1 MISPAGNATALDLYL
16 SSSPAH
22 DLHAP
27 EGFKRRFEFEST
39 LGDCSTETFIA
50 DMRRTRETF
59 GKQSLKV
66 ESYHVIVS
74 QTHEEANPIDTQAGF
89 RQHQMMRV
97 FVAEAFPG
105 HQAKLTTQRDNGRF
119 EDTEDGTVWVPGKW
133 HTHVQV
139 ASVSE
144 RAATLVRIGADGAQT
159 RLHYAAGRAIDGHMK
174 DIHHLRRTNNRV
186 ILREL
191 GYDNA
196 AYVEACRRHSA
207 AARDGRP
214 VTHIGENVTRKDYAL
229 RADPDGPGYSTHDAV
244 RSKLRA
250 ARALAN
256 DWDDY
261 TDRLQASG
269 VQTRVTG
276 TSGVSYAW
284 IGADG
289 AEMKSRARGKT
300 GVGSDYTKASVEKQC
315 ELNAAERVKGI
326 EPAAP
331 ELIMAPPSPPA
342 TDRPAPIY
350 LTADGRPPWDL
361 EFEAYTAKVRQ
372 AGETCEERARQALR
386 KTIADPWVTDRDRLI
401 AASLNYGV
409 TVEGRTGEPTVSIAA
424 LDGRGRLTME
434 TERLGAAWTGRALD
448 EQIRIERNRTDD
460 RNRGSEREIGVA
472 AEQRPTEHG
481 RISSAAIEDRRASNN
496 SRAAEQR
503 AEVLRRATEQRAE
516 EHRRRRGRPG
526 GDTPTTGQQQP
537 DRDPDRRSQDAG
549 KQPRDPDRRSQD
561 TGKPSTT
568 PRRPRPLGNPARP
581 DRGRD
586 FGR

>member
-27 EGFKRRFEFEST
+27 EGFKRRVEFEST

-66 ESYHVIVS
+66 ETYHVIVS
-74 QTHEEANPIDTQAGF
+74 QTHEEADPLDIQAGF
-89 RQHQMMRV
+89 RQHEMVRA
-97 FVAEAFPG
+97 FIAEAFPG
-105 HQAKLTTQRDNGRF
+105 HQAKLTTQRDNGRY
-119 EDTEDGTVWVPGKW
+119 EDNADGAVWVPGKW
-133 HTHVQV
+133 HSHCQI

-144 RAATLVRIGADGAQT
+144 REATLLRIGVDGAET

-174 DIHHLRRTNNRV
+174 DIYHLRRTNNRV
-186 ILREL
+186 IRREL

-214 VTHIGENVTRKDYAL
+214 VSHLGENVTRKDYAG
-229 RADPDGPGYSTHDAV
+229 RADPDGPGYSAHDAV
-244 RSKLRA
+244 RAKLRE

-284 IGADG
+284 IAADG

-300 GVGSDYTKASVEKQC
+300 GLGSDYTKASVEKQC
-315 ELNAAERVKGI
+315 EINAAERAKGI

-331 ELIMAPPSPPA
+331 ELIMAPPSPPT
-342 TDRPAPIY
+342 TDRPVPIY
-350 LTADGRPPWDL
+350 LTSDGRPPWDL
-361 EFEAYTAKVRQ
+361 EFEAYAEKVRQ
-372 AGETCEERARQALR
+372 AGETYEERARQGLR

-401 AASLNYGV
+401 AASLDYGI

-424 LDGRGRLTME
+424 LDGRGQFTMD

-448 EQIRIERNRTDD
+448 EQIRIERNRTTDD
-460 RNRGSEREIGVA
+460 RNRGPERETGGA
-472 AEQRPTEHG
+472 AEQRPTEPG
-481 RISSAAIEDRRASNN
+481 RISSAAIEDRRAQNVR
-496 SRAAEQR
+496 RAAD
-503 AEVLRRATEQRAE
+503 QRAE
-516 EHRRRRGRPG
+516 EYLGKRGRPG
-526 GDTPTTGQQQP
+526 GDPAANGQQQP
-537 DRDPDRRSQDAG
+537 DRDAGRSSRDAD
-549 KQPRDPDRRSQD
+549 KQPRDTDRRNQD
-561 TGKPSTT
+561 TGKPSTP
-568 PRRPRPLGNPARP
+568 PRRPRPLGNP

-586 FGR
+586 YGR

>member
-27 EGFKRRFEFEST
+27 EGFKRRVEFEST

-50 DMRRTRETF
+50 DMRRTREAF

-66 ESYHVIVS
+66 ETYHVIIS
-74 QTHEEANPIDTQAGF
+74 QTHEEADPLDTQAGL
-89 RQHQMMRV
+89 RQHEMVRA

-119 EDTEDGTVWVPGKW
+119 EDTEDGSVWVPGKW

-144 RAATLVRIGADGAQT
+144 REATLARIGIDGAET

-174 DIHHLRRTNNRV
+174 DIYHLRRTNNRV

-214 VTHIGENVTRKDYAL
+214 VSHLGENVTRKDFAG
-229 RADPDGPGYSTHDAV
+229 RADPDGPGYSAHDAV
-244 RSKLRA
+244 RAKLRE

-276 TSGVSYAW
+276 TSGVSYSW

-300 GVGSDYTKASVEKQC
+300 GLGSDYTKASVEKQC
-315 ELNAAERVKGI
+315 QINAAERAKGI
-326 EPAAP
+326 EPEAP
-331 ELIMAPPSPPA
+331 ELIMAPPSPLT
-342 TDRPAPIY
+342 TDRPVPIY
-350 LTADGRPPWDL
+350 LTEDGRPPWDL
-361 EFEAYTAKVRQ
+361 EFEAYTEKVRQ
-372 AGETCEERARQALR
+372 SGETYEERARQALR

-401 AASLNYGV
+401 AASLDYGI

-424 LDGRGRLTME
+424 LDGRGQFTMD
-434 TERLGAAWTGRALD
+434 TERLGGAWTGRALD
-448 EQIRIERNRTDD
+448 EQIRIERNRTTDD
-460 RNRGSEREIGVA
+460 RNSRPERETGVA
-472 AEQRPTEHG
+472 AEQRPAEPG
-481 RISSAAIEDRRASNN
+481 RISSAAIEDRRARNVR
-496 SRAAEQR
+496 RAAD
-503 AEVLRRATEQRAE
+503 QRAE
-516 EHRRRRGRPG
+516 EHHGKRGRPG
-526 GDTPTTGQQQP
+526 GDSAATGQQQP
-537 DRDPDRRSQDAG
+537 ARDAGRRSQDVD
-549 KQPRDPDRRSQD
+549 KQSRDTDRRNQD
-561 TGKPSTT
+561 TGKPSTP

-586 FGR
+586 YGR

>member
-27 EGFKRRFEFEST
+27 EGFKRRVEFEST

-66 ESYHVIVS
+66 ETYHVIVS
-74 QTHEEANPIDTQAGF
+74 QTHEESDPLDMQAGL
-89 RQHQMMRV
+89 RQHEMVRA
-97 FVAEAFPG
+97 FIAEAFPG
-105 HQAKLTTQRDNGRF
+105 HQAKMTTQRDNGRF
-119 EDTEDGTVWVPGKW
+119 EDTENGSVWVPGKW

-144 RAATLVRIGADGAQT
+144 REATLVRIGVDGAET

-174 DIHHLRRTNNRV
+174 DIYHLRRTNNRV

-214 VTHIGENVTRKDYAL
+214 VSHLGENVTRKDYAL
-229 RADPDGPGYSTHDAV
+229 RADPDGPGYSAHDAV
-244 RSKLRA
+244 RAKLRE
-250 ARALAN
+250 ARAVAN
-256 DWDDY
+256 DWNDY

-276 TSGVSYAW
+276 SSGVSYAW

-300 GVGSDYTKASVEKQC
+300 GLGSDYTKASVEKQC
-315 ELNAAERVKGI
+315 QINAAERAKGI
-326 EPAAP
+326 EPEAP
-331 ELIMAPPSPPA
+331 ELIMAPPSPP
-342 TDRPAPIY
+342 TTTRPRPAPIY

-361 EFEAYTAKVRQ
+361 EFEAYTEKVRQ
-372 AGETCEERARQALR
+372 VGETHEERARQTRSNAMDQDREKTGTSPAKADELAKAANDARRRKEAKDWAQDNADRTEAEFTATKRALTE
-386 KTIADPWVTDRDRLI
+386 KENADPSKGHDLDHERVAEIKSLLAEGGDQAVTKKFGEAALGTPEAAKAKIQRASIRRHERELAERALTDTVPESAKQTAQAEQPTQQPRSPLRQQMIDHERKRQQGRDR
-401 AASLNYGV
+401 G
-409 TVEGRTGEPTVSIAA
+409 TP
-424 LDGRGRLTME
+424 
-434 TERLGAAWTGRALD
+434 
-448 EQIRIERNRTDD
+448 
-460 RNRGSEREIGVA
+460 
-472 AEQRPTEHG
+472 
-481 RISSAAIEDRRASNN
+481 
-496 SRAAEQR
+496 SR
-503 AEVLRRATEQRAE
+503 
-516 EHRRRRGRPG
+516 
-526 GDTPTTGQQQP
+526 
-537 DRDPDRRSQDAG
+537 
-549 KQPRDPDRRSQD
+549 
-561 TGKPSTT
+561 
-568 PRRPRPLGNPARP
+568 
-581 DRGRD
+581 
-586 FGR
+586 

>member
-27 EGFKRRFEFEST
+27 EGFKRRVEFEST

-66 ESYHVIVS
+66 ETYHVIVS
-74 QTHEEANPIDTQAGF
+74 QTHAEADPLDMQAGL
-89 RQHQMMRV
+89 RQHEMARA
-97 FVAEAFPG
+97 FIAEAFPG

-119 EDTEDGTVWVPGKW
+119 EDAEDGSVWVPGKW

-144 RAATLVRIGADGAQT
+144 REATLLRIGVDGAET

-174 DIHHLRRTNNRV
+174 DIYHLRRTNNRV

-214 VTHIGENVTRKDYAL
+214 VSHLGENVTRKDYAG
-229 RADPDGPGYSTHDAV
+229 RADPDGPGYSAHDAV
-244 RSKLRA
+244 RAKLRE
-250 ARALAN
+250 ARAVAN

-284 IGADG
+284 IAADG

-300 GVGSDYTKASVEKQC
+300 GLGSDYTKASVEKQC
-315 ELNAAERVKGI
+315 EINAAERAKGI
-326 EPAAP
+326 EPTAP
-331 ELIMAPPSPPA
+331 ELIMAPPSPPT
-342 TDRPAPIY
+342 TDRPVPIY

-361 EFEAYTAKVRQ
+361 EFEAYAEKVRQ
-372 AGETCEERARQALR
+372 AGETHEERARQTRSNAMDQDREKTGTSPAKADELAKATNDARRQKEANDWAQDNAERAEAEFTATKRALTE
-386 KTIADPWVTDRDRLI
+386 KENADPSKGRDLDHERVAEIKSLLAEGGDKAVTKKFGEAALGTPEAAKAKTQQASIRRHERELAERALTDTVPESAKQTAQAKQPTPQPRSPLRQQMIDHERKRQQGRDRD
-401 AASLNYGV
+401 
-409 TVEGRTGEPTVSIAA
+409 TP
-424 LDGRGRLTME
+424 
-434 TERLGAAWTGRALD
+434 
-448 EQIRIERNRTDD
+448 
-460 RNRGSEREIGVA
+460 
-472 AEQRPTEHG
+472 
-481 RISSAAIEDRRASNN
+481 
-496 SRAAEQR
+496 SR
-503 AEVLRRATEQRAE
+503 
-516 EHRRRRGRPG
+516 
-526 GDTPTTGQQQP
+526 
-537 DRDPDRRSQDAG
+537 
-549 KQPRDPDRRSQD
+549 
-561 TGKPSTT
+561 
-568 PRRPRPLGNPARP
+568 
-581 DRGRD
+581 
-586 FGR
+586 

>member
-1 MISPAGNATALDLYL
+1 MATTMISPAGNATALDRYL
-16 SSSPAH
+16 SSAPAH
-22 DLHAP
+22 DLDAP
-27 EGFKRRFEFEST
+27 EGFKRRVEFEST

-66 ESYHVIVS
+66 ETYHVIVS
-74 QTHEEANPIDTQAGF
+74 QTHEEADPLDMQAGF
-89 RQHQMMRV
+89 RQHEMARA
-97 FVAEAFPG
+97 FIAEAFPG
-105 HQAKLTTQRDNGRF
+105 HQAKLTTQRDNGRY
-119 EDTEDGTVWVPGKW
+119 EDTADGAVWVPGKW
-133 HTHVQV
+133 HSHCQV

-144 RAATLVRIGADGAQT
+144 REATLVRVGFDGAEVH
-159 RLHYAAGRAIDGHMK
+159 RHYAVGRAVDGYMSN
-174 DIHHLRRTNNRV
+174 IEHLRRTSDRV
-186 ILREL
+186 IRREL

-196 AYVEACRRHSA
+196 AYVEACRRHTA

-214 VTHIGENVTRKDYAL
+214 VSHLGENVTRKDYAG
-229 RADPDGPGYSTHDAV
+229 RADPDGPGYSAHDAV
-244 RSKLRA
+244 RAKLRE

-284 IGADG
+284 IAADG

-300 GVGSDYTKASVEKQC
+300 GLGSDYTKASIEKQC
-315 ELNAAERVKGI
+315 EINAAERAKGI

-331 ELIMAPPSPPA
+331 ELIMAPPSPPT
-342 TDRPAPIY
+342 TDRPVPIY
-350 LTADGRPPWDL
+350 LTSDGRPPWDL
-361 EFEAYTAKVRQ
+361 EFEAYAEKVRQ
-372 AGETCEERARQALR
+372 SGETYEERARQGLR

-401 AASLNYGV
+401 AASLDYGI

-424 LDGRGRLTME
+424 LDGRGQFTMD

-448 EQIRIERNRTDD
+448 EQIRIERNRTTDD
-460 RNRGSEREIGVA
+460 RNRGPERETGVA
-472 AEQRPTEHG
+472 AEQRPTEPG
-481 RISSAAIEDRRASNN
+481 RISSAAIEDRRAQNVR
-496 SRAAEQR
+496 RAAD
-503 AEVLRRATEQRAE
+503 QRAE
-516 EHRRRRGRPG
+516 EYLGKRGRPG
-526 GDTPTTGQQQP
+526 GDSAATGQQQP
-537 DRDPDRRSQDAG
+537 DRDAGRSSRDADEKSPDTDRRN
-549 KQPRDPDRRSQD
+549 PD
-561 TGKPSTT
+561 TGKPSTP
-568 PRRPRPLGNPARP
+568 PRRPRPLGNPPRP